1 MGTSTP
7 RNEGNCNYVVS
18 CIVMKGRRLYLDYA
32 AATPVSSQAKQA
44 FLKALPHF
52 GNPLSFHNEGTEA
65 HALLEH
71 ARITIARLAEAKEDA
86 VIFTSGATEANT
98 LALLGAITRLLKSGK
113 KGSELHVLYTP
124 SSHASVREVMMEIA
138 SRGVAVEEISVLGGV
153 IDTAKLRT
161 QIRPETCLISVD
173 SVCGETGTRF
183 DTRSVRRMLDTEAG
197 RPDILLH
204 TDASQLP
211 VIESF
216 LKTRLGADLV
226 VLDAQKVGGI
236 RGIGVLLSH
245 RRNMLSPVLFGG
257 GQEDGL
263 RPGTPSPAL
272 AEAFASALTLC
283 DQERTKL
290 TEKARFWRQV
300 ITDALGAR
308 VLVNEGVSQAP
319 HILNLSF
326 PGIDTEYLSA
336 LLDSR
341 GVSVSVRSACDG
353 DATRSSAVYAMTHD
367 SERAGCTLRISFGHQ
382 TTMKDI
388 RGFLGRLEPCLL
400 LIDAQGASRH
410 KN

>member
-1 MGTSTP
+1 M
-7 RNEGNCNYVVS
+7 R
-18 CIVMKGRRLYLDYA
+18 GRRIYLDYA
-32 AATPVSSQAKQA
+32 AATPVSSQAKQT
-44 FLKALPHF
+44 FLKALPYF
-52 GNPLSFHNEGTEA
+52 GNPLSFHKEGTEA
-65 HALLEH
+65 HTLLEH

-98 LALLGAITRLLKSGK
+98 LALLGTITHLLESGK
-113 KGSELHVLYTP
+113 KGSDLHVLYTP
-124 SSHASVREVMMEIA
+124 SSHASVREVMKVIA
-138 SRGVAVEEISVLGGV
+138 SRGVLVEEISVLGGV
-153 IDTAKLRT
+153 IDTTKLLA
-161 QIRPETCLISVD
+161 QIRPETCLISID
-173 SVCGETGTRF
+173 SVCGETGVRF
-183 DTRSVRRMLDTEAG
+183 DTRSVRRMLDTEAK

-211 VIESF
+211 CVESF

-245 RRNMLSPVLFGG
+245 RRNVLSPVLFGG

-263 RPGTPSPAL
+263 RPGTPSPQL
-272 AEAFASALTLC
+272 AEAFASALTVC
-283 DQERTKL
+283 ERERTVL
-290 TEKARFWRQV
+290 LEKARFWRQV
-300 ITDALGAR
+300 ITDALGSR
-308 VLVNEGVSQAP
+308 IVVNEGVTQAP

-353 DATRSSAVYAMTHD
+353 DATRSSAVFAMTAD
-367 SERAGCTLRISFGHQ
+367 EERATHTLRISFGHQ
-382 TTMKDI
+382 TSMKDI
-388 RGFLGRLEPCLL
+388 RGFLGRLEKCLT
-400 LIDAQGASRH
+400 LIDTQEASRH